1 MRSYSFL
8 SMMKKYV
15 SASFILVGMTALALI
30 VANSPWGDA
39 YRAFWD
45 IPVAFSVG
53 DFNLFSHGGRT
64 FSMMSFINE
73 FLMAVF
79 FFAVGLEIKREM
91 LVGELSSLKKALL
104 PIIGACG
111 GMLVPVLVFYVL
123 SPSDALTLR
132 GMAIPMATDIAFS
145 LGVLSVFGKRV
156 PLGLKV
162 FLAALAVADDLGGI
176 IVIALF
182 YSSELN
188 LPYLLGAVGLLGILV
203 FGNICRVRPK
213 SFYVGVGIFLWY
225 ALLNSGIHSTIAG
238 VIVAFCVPASLGS
251 STFYFVERIRMNI
264 NQFPVT
270 PTPKRRSSPS
280 ILTDEQ
286 IGLLKSI
293 ESASDHVISPLQ
305 DLEDSL
311 QTPVNYFIIPVF
323 AFANAGVNF
332 DGMSAMNLFS
342 GVGLAVF
349 MGLLVGK
356 VLGIYTFS
364 QLAIRLGWVN
374 MPEGADNRSFLSV
387 CMLGGIGFTVSVF
400 IADLSYSGLGAT
412 GVQLL
417 NDAKLG
423 ILCGSLASGLIS
435 FFLLRRNLPADSAS
449 DPDSNE
455 ARAVA
460 DLQEE
465 MNAESFQLI
474 DKGISVKG

>member
-8 SMMKKYV
+8 SMVKKYV
-15 SASFILVGMTALALI
+15 SASFILICMTVLALI
-30 VANSPWGDA
+30 VANSPLGSA
-39 YRAFWD
+39 YRNFWN
-45 IPVAFSVG
+45 IPVTVSVG
-53 DFNLFSHGGRT
+53 NFNLFSHAGET
-64 FSMMSFINE
+64 FTMMDFIND
-73 FLMAVF
+73 FLMAIF

-91 LVGELSSLKKALL
+91 LVGELSSVKKALL

-111 GMLVPVLVFYVL
+111 GMLVPVLVFSL
-123 SPSDALTLR
+123 FCPSDADMMR

-182 YSSELN
+182 YSSALN
-188 LPYLLGAVGLLGILV
+188 VPYLVAALVLLGILLI
-203 FGNICRVRPK
+203 GNKLRVRPK
-213 SFYVGVGIFLWY
+213 FFYVGVGIFLWY

-238 VIVAFCVPASLGS
+238 VVVAFCVPASLGS
-251 STFYFVERIRMNI
+251 STFYFVERIRKNI
-264 NQFPVT
+264 NKFPVT
-270 PTPKRRSSPS
+270 PKPKRKSSPS

-311 QTPVNYFIIPVF
+311 QTTVNYFIIPVF

-332 DGMSAMNLFS
+332 ESMSAMNLFS
-342 GVGLAVF
+342 GVGLAVL

-356 VLGIYTFS
+356 VIGIYFFS
-364 QLAIRLGWVN
+364 RAAMRLGWVS
-374 MPEGADNRSFLSV
+374 MPVGADKKSFFSV
-387 CMLGGIGFTVSVF
+387 CMLGGIGFTVSMF
-400 IADLSYSGLGAT
+400 IADLSYSDLGAS
-412 GVQLL
+412 GMQLL

-435 FFLLRRNLPADSAS
+435 YYLLKHNLPAGEAS
-449 DPDSNE
+449 DPESNE
-455 ARAVA
+455 AHEVA
-460 DLQEE
+460 DMQRE
-465 MNAESFQLI
+465 MRLAQPGLT
-474 DKGISVKG
+474 D

>member
-1 MRSYSFL
+1 MV
-8 SMMKKYV
+8 KKYV
-15 SASFILVGMTALALI
+15 SASFILVGVTLLALI

-39 YRAFWD
+39 YRDFWN
-45 IPVAFSVG
+45 IPVTFSIG

-64 FSMMSFINE
+64 FTMMSFINE
-73 FLMAVF
+73 FLMAIF
-79 FFAVGLEIKREM
+79 FFSVGLEIKREI
-91 LVGELSSLKKALL
+91 LVGELSSFKKALL

-111 GMLVPVLVFYVL
+111 GMLVPVLVFHLL
-123 SPSDALTLR
+123 SPSDAQSMR
-132 GMAIPMATDIAFS
+132 GLAIPMATDIAFS
-145 LGVLSVFGKRV
+145 LGVLSLFGKRV

-188 LPYLLGAVGLLGILV
+188 LPYLLGAVGLLGLLV
-203 FGNICRVRPK
+203 LGNLCRVRPK
-213 SFYVGVGIFLWY
+213 IFYLGVGVFLWY

-251 STFYFVERIRMNI
+251 STLYFVERIRMNI
-264 NQFPVT
+264 DKFPVS
-270 PTPKRRSSPS
+270 PTPERRNSPS

-305 DLEDSL
+305 DLEDAL

-323 AFANAGVNF
+323 AFANAGINF

-349 MGLLVGK
+349 LGLFIGK
-356 VLGIYTFS
+356 VTGIYTVS
-364 QLAIRLGWVN
+364 KLAMRLGLVN
-374 MPEGADNRSFLSV
+374 MPEGADNKSFFSV

-423 ILCGSLASGLIS
+423 ILCGSLASGLIG
-435 FFLLRRNLPADSAS
+435 FLLLRCNLPADSAS
-449 DPDSNE
+449 DSDSNE
-455 ARAVA
+455 AHVVERF
-460 DLQEE
+460 QKE
-465 MNAESFQLI
+465 MKAASSQLI
-474 DKGISVKG
+474 DKGI